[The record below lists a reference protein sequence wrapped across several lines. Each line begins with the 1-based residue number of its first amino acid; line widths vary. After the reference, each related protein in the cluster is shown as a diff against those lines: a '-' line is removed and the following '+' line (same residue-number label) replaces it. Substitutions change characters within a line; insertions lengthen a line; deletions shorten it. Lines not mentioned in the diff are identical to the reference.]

1 MFPIK
6 AHLALILLLLASKI
20 ATISLGCDFVFP
32 MAKAILSFEIVTASH
47 GFCAGKIP
55 QEAFSAWSKEAQ
67 KEKVKGENGE
77 INQKI
82 FAMAEAVTT

>member
-6 AHLALILLLLASKI
+6 AHLALILLLLASKS

-47 GFCAGKIP
+47 GFVRERSRRNRSPLGAK
-55 QEAFSAWSKEAQ
+55 KRQ

>member
-1 MFPIK
+1 
-6 AHLALILLLLASKI
+6 
-20 ATISLGCDFVFP
+20 

-47 GFCAGKIP
+47 GFVRERSRRK
-55 QEAFSAWSKEAQ
+55 AFSAWSKEAQ